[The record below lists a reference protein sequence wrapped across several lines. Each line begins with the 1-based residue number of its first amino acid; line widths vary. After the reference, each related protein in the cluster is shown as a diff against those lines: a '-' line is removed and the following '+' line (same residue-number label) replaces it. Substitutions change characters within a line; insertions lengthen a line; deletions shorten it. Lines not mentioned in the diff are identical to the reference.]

1 MGASSTRI
9 SSSCSSCSSQA
20 SCSRVVPVYCID
32 TERGGKIKN
41 DDYNRKSTINMN
53 HNKENLKSNVAA
65 TVVFNYNGAPVRV
78 IYLFHIKNYLF
89 FYRHFFYFPV
99 NAPSVPVVALLLLL
113 QW

>member
-1 MGASSTRI
+1 M
-9 SSSCSSCSSQA
+9 
-20 SCSRVVPVYCID
+20 YCID

-41 DDYNRKSTINMN
+41 NDYNRKSKINMN

-78 IYLFHIKNYLF
+78 IYLFYIKNSLF
-89 FYRHFFYFPV
+89 FCRHFFYFPV
-99 NAPSVPVVALLLLL
+99 NALSVPVLALLLLL